1 MDDRLGVR
9 VELGALLPD
18 ALGDDGRQQG
28 SGSQGKRF
36 EVICIRPGKANGL
49 SFSPEVL
56 QRSLQDGLWQGLTV
70 FMDHAA
76 PSENGRRVRDVAG
89 VLEHPTWNGQAV
101 IAQLRTCGPQAET
114 VQRLASEVLAAVEA
128 GQVAPNIGLSADLLL
143 CRDSQRN
150 VTRIVRV
157 NSVDVVYDP
166 AAGGAFVRALN
177 ATAQSKSGEHPRPQP
192 NGGSDMTDQKT
203 PLAESDQVVVA
214 QSEPQAGEELA
225 SMRQMYQASCTYML
239 DMALAASD
247 LPLPLK
253 DEVRAQFSQRSF
265 RPEEL
270 QRAIQAKR
278 DTWARLVEA
287 QVVRGAGP
295 SGTAGAA
302 AGREPW
308 QLRDSLDQV
317 RLAAYQLFGLPVPE
331 NARITRLSGVRE
343 LYHKLTGDLEFR
355 GQFDPE
361 RVTLANADTSTM
373 ANITADV
380 LNKVLLQAYNRRER
394 WWEPIVANRDLNSLH
409 DMKMIRVY
417 GFSALSTVGEGAPY
431 TEKTWDDLQET
442 ASVVK
447 KGNYIGITLEM
458 LMADDVQAVR
468 AVPELLGSAAY
479 NTVADAVAAVFT
491 SNSGAGPTMADGTSL
506 FHATRGNLGSAALAS
521 ASFDAAQ
528 LAIMSQTEPGSL
540 RKLGVPG
547 RFLLVP
553 VQLRSTAMVIR
564 NSQYQPGSS
573 NNDVNPWY
581 QGFEVVPV
589 PAWSDANDW
598 AVATD
603 PNQAEHIVL
612 GWLQGRREPEIFA
625 ATDAQSA
632 AMFTNDEMRLKVRFF
647 ICCGVA
653 DYRGL
658 YKANVA

>member
-1 MDDRLGVR
+1 MAEQKTL
-9 VELGALLPD
+9 VE
-18 ALGDDGRQQG
+18 QG
-28 SGSQGKRF
+28 
-36 EVICIRPGKANGL
+36 E
-49 SFSPEVL
+49 
-56 QRSLQDGLWQGLTV
+56 
-70 FMDHAA
+70 
-76 PSENGRRVRDVAG
+76 
-89 VLEHPTWNGQAV
+89 
-101 IAQLRTCGPQAET
+101 QAE
-114 VQRLASEVLAAVEA
+114 AGSVEQQA
-128 GQVAPNIGLSADLLL
+128 GQ
-143 CRDSQRN
+143 
-150 VTRIVRV
+150 
-157 NSVDVVYDP
+157 
-166 AAGGAFVRALN
+166 
-177 ATAQSKSGEHPRPQP
+177 
-192 NGGSDMTDQKT
+192 
-203 PLAESDQVVVA
+203 
-214 QSEPQAGEELA
+214 ELA
-225 SMRQMYQASCTYML
+225 KVRQMYQASCAYML
-239 DMALAASD
+239 DMGLATSD

-253 DEVRAQFSQRSF
+253 EEVRAQFGQRSF
-265 RPEEL
+265 QPEEL

-278 DTWARLVEA
+278 DTWAKLIEG
-287 QVVRGAGP
+287 QVVRGAGA
-295 SGTAGAA
+295 SAAGLGD
-302 AGREPW
+302 GREPW
-308 QLRDSLDQV
+308 RLRDGLDQV

-331 NARITRLSGVRE
+331 NAKVARLTGVRE

-355 GQFDPE
+355 GVFDPE

-373 ANITADV
+373 ASVTADV

-394 WWEPIVANRDLNSLH
+394 WWEPIVANRDLSGLH

-417 GFSALSTVGEGAPY
+417 GFSALSTVGEGAAY

-491 SNSGAGPTMADGTSL
+491 SNSGAGPTMADGTAL
-506 FHATRGNLGSAALAS
+506 FHATRGNLGTTALSADA
-521 ASFDAAQ
+521 FDAAQ

-553 VQLRSTAMVIR
+553 VQLRSAGMVIR
-564 NSQYQPGSS
+564 NSQYEPGGG
-573 NNDVNPWY
+573 NNDINPWY

-603 PNQAEHIVL
+603 PAQAEHIVL

-625 ATDAQSA
+625 ATDAQA
-632 AMFTNDEMRLKVRFF
+632 GTMFTNDEMRLKVRFF